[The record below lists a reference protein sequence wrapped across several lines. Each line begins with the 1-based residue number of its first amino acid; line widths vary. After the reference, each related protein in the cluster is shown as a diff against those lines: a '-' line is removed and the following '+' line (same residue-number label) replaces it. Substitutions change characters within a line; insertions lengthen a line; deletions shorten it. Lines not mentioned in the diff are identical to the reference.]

1 MLGIVGSSSIYVV
14 YSYYRGAGGVVYV
27 FSTTDL
33 ASFEAL
39 PRWREKVEAECPDA
53 VMILV
58 QVGAITKCGESC

>member
-1 MLGIVGSSSIYVV
+1 MHDIVELSYIYVV
-14 YSYYRGAGGVVYV
+14 RSYYRGAGGVVYV

-58 QVGAITKCGESC
+58 QVGTIM